1 MEKVARYTNL
11 INVYEYI
18 VTERCHM
25 EAASKLLMEIDLNIK
40 DVDEACGYRNILGR
54 IKFKDYYGASASD
67 YRKQNKV
74 IK

>member
-1 MEKVARYTNL
+1 
-11 INVYEYI
+11 
-18 VTERCHM
+18 M